1 MISQSP
7 DKITEMYVRGKIQE
21 YITLCI
27 QDERSATFIKKVQE
41 ISLDLFGQPPKK
53 SSNSPSKNFNVPS
66 SAGYK

>member
-1 MISQSP
+1 MTPTLSHFKLAHRLLSP
-7 DKITEMYVRGKIQE
+7 
-21 YITLCI
+21 L
-27 QDERSATFIKKVQE
+27 SAGGENSKKVQE

>member
-1 MISQSP
+1 LLSP
-7 DKITEMYVRGKIQE
+7 
-21 YITLCI
+21 L
-27 QDERSATFIKKVQE
+27 SAGGENSKKVQE